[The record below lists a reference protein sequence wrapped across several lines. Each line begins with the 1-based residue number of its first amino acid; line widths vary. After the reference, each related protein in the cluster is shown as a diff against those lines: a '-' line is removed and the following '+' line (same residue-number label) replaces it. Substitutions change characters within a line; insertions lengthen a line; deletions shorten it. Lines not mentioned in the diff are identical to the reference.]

1 MRDATLRT
9 HLTRSQLTLPFV
21 LVVCCAVW
29 CAPRYEAPLRWG
41 GLAIALVLGYMLM
54 ELANRNQLLRVR
66 SRMVSTTF
74 LALAAASPFLH
85 DASSVW
91 VAPVCLVAAYFL
103 LFSSYQRVRSE
114 GKTFY
119 AFAMLGIGTFFFP
132 PFLFLALV
140 FYASML
146 VQLRNLTW
154 RTFVAGLFGL
164 AVPVL
169 AYGAW
174 VAVRDTEAEAFAF
187 VQPWLT
193 WERPDYG
200 SLPVWQ
206 QVNAAFL
213 CLQVVLGLLH
223 YYRTNFNDKIRVRM
237 DYYLV
242 IMVEVVLVGGLC
254 VRPSAFLDLW
264 PLLLVNSSPLIAH
277 YWTLARGGGLMS
289 FWFVLNVAGVCALG
303 FYNYGLLP
311 FLPQ

>member
-9 HLTRSQLTLPFV
+9 KITRSQLTLP
-21 LVVCCAVW
+21 LVVTVSCAVW
-29 CAPRYEAPLRWG
+29 CAPDYEVPLRWG
-41 GLAIALVLGYMLM
+41 GLAVALVLAYMLM

-85 DASSVW
+85 DVSAVW

-103 LFSSYQRVRSE
+103 LFSSYQHIRSE

-119 AFAMLGIGTFFFP
+119 AFAMLGVGAFCFP
-132 PFLFLALV
+132 PFLLLALV

-146 VQLRNLTW
+146 VQLRILTW

-169 AYGAW
+169 VYGAW
-174 VAVRDTEAEAFAF
+174 VAVRGEGGEAFAF
-187 VQPWLT
+187 VRPWLT

-213 CLQVVLGLLH
+213 GLQVALGLLH

-254 VRPSAFLDLW
+254 VRPAAFPDLW
-264 PLLLVNSSPLIAH
+264 PLLLVNSAPLIAH

-289 FWFVLNVAGVCALG
+289 FWFVLNVAGLCVLG
-303 FYNYGLLP
+303 LYNYGLLP
-311 FLPQ
+311 FLPR